1 MELNVQLDYRHL
13 LPICIPRMLKRDLK
27 EAALAIGIVSNA
39 TQLSKMS
46 AAELKDFIIKNAT
59 LEQAQKFRERFPG
72 YFGLSCRDA
81 ESVYEFSLTTGQA
94 EYLAR
99 HGRLIIV
106 EHFVSKYTGF
116 ECDLYS
122 PESLA
127 ALGKEDLSCP
137 DSPNWVNQSVL
148 VQQFGWTRTMIL
160 KFLPAPKLKTNP
172 RYRSAPDMKLWRIED
187 IEAVMARDD
196 FQEAAEKAKAS
207 RVTGKKGAETRRQKL
222 AAEVDEK
229 IKNIRVM
236 SMDEKSLRKATLM
249 AKQNWYDYIAAE
261 RDGDPYG
268 NVAADADEETIRRW
282 IVNYIRHEL
291 TDYDYDLYHTKGRT
305 GCRERYGRYHDAVL
319 DKIAEVYPNYAE
331 ECQRQKERTW
341 Q

>member
-1 MELNVQLDYRHL
+1 
-13 LPICIPRMLKRDLK
+13 MLKRDLK

-39 TQLSKMS
+39 TQLPKMS
-46 AAELKDFIIKNAT
+46 AAELKGFIIKNAT

-81 ESVYEFSLTTGQA
+81 ESVYGFSLTTGQA

-127 ALGKEDLSCP
+127 ALGKEDLACP

-148 VQQFGWTRTMIL
+148 VQQFGWTRTMIS
-160 KFLPAPKLKTNP
+160 KFLPAPKLEANP

-187 IEAVMARDD
+187 IEAAMARDD

-207 RVTGKKGAETRRQKL
+207 RAAGRKGAETRRQKL

-229 IKNIRVM
+229 SRTSALSPWTKIASEKPPLQPSRTATTTLLPRGAEASTITLRPTVMRKPFAGGLSTTSATNSRTTIMTCITQRVARAAMNSMGGTAMLSSTRLRKPIPIMRRSASGRKNA
-236 SMDEKSLRKATLM
+236 SGNEKSPWGL
-249 AKQNWYDYIAAE
+249 
-261 RDGDPYG
+261 
-268 NVAADADEETIRRW
+268 
-282 IVNYIRHEL
+282 
-291 TDYDYDLYHTKGRT
+291 
-305 GCRERYGRYHDAVL
+305 
-319 DKIAEVYPNYAE
+319 
-331 ECQRQKERTW
+331 
-341 Q
+341 